1 MNKEKIENFERGKK
15 VALVF
20 GGLVYLGVVL
30 LFLSFYES
38 LMADQFEGLLGTV
51 ARIGAFLVA
60 LNSIALPL
68 ALHFWTQEY
77 SHRAAGI
84 VFYCLDIILMI
95 LNVIAAASSTG
106 ADTPAWVESYKVY
119 APASIVVVLAG
130 WAVLFMF
137 DPGQKA
143 LGDLQKAIVKAQV
156 DIIGVMTR
164 YIQSDKGQT
173 EIVAP
178 FAQKL
183 AQEVLSENNLIG
195 TNSLS
200 NTITATPVATPP
212 AQSQVVSQPATP
224 PTASNVE
231 EMLVSY
237 LEGLGNNGHSRELAQ
252 QVIQGLAT
260 NPTNANSLK
269 K

>member
-15 VALVF
+15 AALVF

-68 ALHFWTQEY
+68 ALHFWTQDY
-77 SHRAAGI
+77 GHRAAGI
-84 VFYCLDIILMI
+84 VFYCLDIILMV

-106 ADTPAWVESYKVY
+106 TDIPAWVESYKVY

-143 LGDLQKAIVKAQV
+143 LADLQKAIVKAQV
-156 DIIGVMTR
+156 DIIDVMTK
-164 YIQSDKGQT
+164 YIQSEKGQI

-200 NTITATPVATPP
+200 STITATP
-212 AQSQVVSQPATP
+212 PATP
-224 PTASNVE
+224 SIQTQVAPAPQPAPTAQNVE
-231 EMLVSY
+231 ELLVSY
-237 LEGLGNNGHSRELAQ
+237 LEGQGNNGHSRELAQ
-252 QVIQGLAT
+252 QVIRDLAV
-260 NPTNANSLK
+260 NPTNANSQRK
-269 K
+269 